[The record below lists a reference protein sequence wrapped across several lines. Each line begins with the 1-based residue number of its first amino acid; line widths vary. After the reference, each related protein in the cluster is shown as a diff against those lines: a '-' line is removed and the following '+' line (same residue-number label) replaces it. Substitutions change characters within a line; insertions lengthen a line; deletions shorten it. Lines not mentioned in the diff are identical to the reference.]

1 MIADISHINVFQI
14 LGFRVLVNYRTR
26 VRSPGPTSP
35 AAETRLGST
44 YFRRD
49 EVWGSPGGHE
59 PPASV
64 RAGSV
69 VVFLGLLLPAPR
81 LPCPS
86 RAALPVCREVL
97 VANAAWHRLA
107 YYSPARPPASRPQG
121 TASAPPVPRRRGRRD
136 PRPRPLPSQSF
147 GGGGKCPGSG
157 AASGGSGRARFP
169 PSSSSPPYRLP
180 PPPLLQPRSPWG
192 CSPAARKSFIERD
205 PVLHPCV
212 CQILEKENC
221 LLLGE
226 AIEWNASL
234 LFDSYPWSTLV
245 QMFHQKV
252 SIA

>member
-1 MIADISHINVFQI
+1 MNEQ
-14 LGFRVLVNYRTR
+14 LGCCS
-26 VRSPGPTSP
+26 RSPTHTKRSINPPRAGSSYLPP
-35 AAETRLGST
+35 LPQLPRPHLPGRLGST

-59 PPASV
+59 PPAGV

-121 TASAPPVPRRRGRRD
+121 TASAPPAPRRRGRRD
-136 PRPRPLPSQSF
+136 PRPRPLPTQSF

-157 AASGGSGRARFP
+157 AASGGSGRAGFP

-180 PPPLLQPRSPWG
+180 PPPPPPPLLLPRSPWG
-192 CSPAARKSFIERD
+192 CSPAARNYLQSTVVRKQMI
-205 PVLHPCV
+205 
-212 CQILEKENC
+212 
-221 LLLGE
+221 LLLM
-226 AIEWNASL
+226 
-234 LFDSYPWSTLV
+234 Y
-245 QMFHQKV
+245 HQKV
-252 SIA
+252 SSSLMLRHNPVLFASLSLIT